1 MLIQNSGQTL
11 IIEWNVHQVA
21 AAFFI
26 CFRVGK
32 NFRLFAVKLI
42 KILLHSWLERFLVW
56 TCLNPSTSSKHTLW
70 QHSARFPVPPATF
83 CCPCCEGDSLHKT
96 RQCTVIGQSTR
107 CGCTKT
113 DLFKRRAAIQR
124 NGFTA
129 TANFVFSCER
139 ACLSQTNRVLW
150 KETKIGPAVPIF
162 ISPKKK
168 LFCHSH
174 VSTTFFW
181 KIVSGKGPNVHMVN
195 ICIFPA
201 RIFGAEVCGSLGK
214 SPAISCLFFC
224 WASSWCNWRLAARW
238 SWW

>member
-1 MLIQNSGQTL
+1 MLIQNAGQTL

-107 CGCTKT
+107 CACTKT

-150 KETKIGPAVPIF
+150 KETKIGPAVPHLHF
-162 ISPKKK
+162 PPKKIVLPLPRFNNVFLENCFRK
-168 LFCHSH
+168 GAKCTYGKHMYFPRAY
-174 VSTTFFW
+174 FW
-181 KIVSGKGPNVHMVN
+181 
-195 ICIFPA
+195 CW
-201 RIFGAEVCGSLGK
+201 SLWV
-214 SPAISCLFFC
+214 A
-224 WASSWCNWRLAARW
+224 W
-238 SWW
+238 